1 MNQWSN
7 EILSAFTAGCLA
19 LTCLALLTT
28 PRKVNVKANYWLS
41 FFLFSFACV
50 MIIMA
55 FFETS
60 IGNEYPL
67 LVGFFEVPRFA
78 MAPALYFSVLYFTI
92 PERVFKT
99 TDGLHFVPFVLF
111 FLYIL
116 VLTLQLQESMLFSW
130 YAGIPVGIRKGIAI
144 TVFVSLKV
152 QMVVYWVL
160 SYLQLHRH
168 TRNIQ
173 LFASALEPISLSWLR
188 YFMLGLAGAIVLS
201 LNDVL
206 QIVPALIPFTNF
218 GYLLLAFYLGY
229 FSLRQQEIFPY
240 QQKDVVGIK
249 EIIIESK
256 DVSDRA
262 HRFSADE
269 LITVKAKLLEIV
281 AREKVFLD
289 PNLGLPQLA
298 QKANLSTHDLS
309 YVINEGFGENFFQF
323 INRYRVKEA
332 ERLLLS
338 TQHQHLN
345 ILGIAYESGFR
356 SKSTFNTTFKNMTGL
371 SPSQFIQK
379 ASLSAQDD
387 ENSSERRMVG

>member
-1 MNQWSN
+1 MNNWSN
-7 EILSAFTAGCLA
+7 ELFCAFTAGCLA
-19 LTCLALLTT
+19 LTCLAILTT
-28 PRKVNVKANYWLS
+28 PRKVNVKSNYWLS

-60 IGNEYPL
+60 VGNEYPL

-92 PERVFKT
+92 PERAFKT
-99 TDGLHFVPFVLF
+99 MDALHFVPFVLF
-111 FLYIL
+111 FLFIV
-116 VLTLQLQESMLFSW
+116 VLALQLQESVLFSW
-130 YAGIPVGIRKGIAI
+130 YADLPEDVRRGIAM

-160 SYLQLHRH
+160 AYLQLHRH

-188 YFMLGLAGAIVLS
+188 YFLLGLAGAILLS

-218 GYLLLAFYLGY
+218 GYLVLAFYLGY

-240 QQKDVVGIK
+240 QPKDVVGIK
-249 EIIIESK
+249 EIIVESK

-262 HRFSADE
+262 RRFSVDE
-269 LITVKAKLLEIV
+269 LVTRKTKLLEIV
-281 AREKVFLD
+281 EREKVFLD

-323 INRYRVKEA
+323 INRYRIGEA
-332 ERLLLS
+332 QRLLLS
-338 TQHQHLN
+338 SKHQHLN

-379 ASLSAQDD
+379 ASSSAQDD
-387 ENSSERRMVG
+387 ENSLERRMVG